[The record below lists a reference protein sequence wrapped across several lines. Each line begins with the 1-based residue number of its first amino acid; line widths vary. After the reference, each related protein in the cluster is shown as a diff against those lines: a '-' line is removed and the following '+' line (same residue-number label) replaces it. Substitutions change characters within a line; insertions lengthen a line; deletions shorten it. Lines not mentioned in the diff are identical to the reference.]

1 VGYVSYWET
10 LSLPDG
16 VFLYVEFRTVG
27 RDVVDYSL
35 VLVLKAPEATDT
47 VRVYDAAHGF
57 NEMHRFGRGDG
68 KRQGVPFHSGTLG
81 EGMRTAMESIKREFK
96 QMIEGWEGA

>member
-1 VGYVSYWET
+1 VGYASYWET
-10 LSLPDG
+10 LNLAG
-16 VFLYVEFRTVG
+16 GAFLYVEFQTVG

-35 VLVLKAPEATDT
+35 VLVLRTPEGIET
-47 VRVYDAAHGF
+47 VRVYDATHGF
-57 NEMHRFGRGDG
+57 NEMHRFRQGDG

-81 EGMRTAMESIKREFK
+81 EGMRTAMKSIKRNFQ